1 MDAAQIVDVVGD
13 FVTLK
18 KRGANHIACCPFH
31 NEKTPSFSVSASK
44 GIYKCFGCGKS
55 GTAVGFVMEH
65 ENMTYTEALKYLAK
79 KYNIEVVEKEESAE
93 EIARKQ
99 RSESLYLVSEYAG
112 KFFQESMQTPEGQ
125 AIAYQYFRSRGLED
139 DTIRKY
145 GLGWSPVNRKA
156 FSEAARAAGYKEEFL
171 IETGVCIKY
180 DDGRLVDRFHDSV
193 MFPIHSVS
201 GRIIAFG
208 GRTLKTDKSVAKYVN
223 SPETEIY
230 VKSRSLYGIYF
241 AKNEISRQDKC
252 ILVEGY
258 LDVLSMHQLGI
269 KNVVA
274 SSGTSLTVEQI
285 RLIRKFTE
293 NVTIIYDGDGA
304 GIKAALRGIGL
315 VLKEGLNVKI
325 VLLPDGMDPDDFAR
339 RHTLEQV
346 QDYIAQNEQDFI
358 GFKTDLLLGEAGG
371 DPLKKANLIND
382 VADTIAL
389 IPDAVIRAVYVQTCA
404 DKFEIDEQI
413 LIDRVNKSRDE
424 MLIADRKQA
433 EREAARAAQ
442 NSAPRYN
449 RPSPPVQQQYPSDM
463 APVSE
468 GYAPMPDDFVPMSED
483 WSSMPGDYIPI
494 ADEYGSMP
502 GDYMPSVGDGPVY
515 DAPVAVESVQPQPQ
529 HLNGIVINDPFLE
542 PCERDLLKFI
552 LEHGCTPL
560 AFDRDSKYYVEG
572 EQLNVAEFIDGI
584 LAEDE
589 EGFANASYHKVYEEY
604 FAMYDEGLEQEQI
617 QTRLLNSQDSQIAAV
632 ARELLIEKYQITVEN
647 YEKSMT
653 ATTTRLVQFVPKT
666 LMTYQCRK
674 VEKILKKL
682 TAELASVTDE
692 TVMMDILTKI
702 SDYTKARARLN
713 NELGRVN

>member
-1 MDAAQIVDVVGD
+1 MIPQETVNRILDAAQIVDVVSD

-65 ENMTYTEALKYLAK
+65 ENMSYTEALKYLAK
-79 KYNIEVVEKEESAE
+79 KYNIEVVEKEETAE
-93 EIARKQ
+93 EIAKRQ

-112 KFFQESMQTPEGQ
+112 KFFQESMQTPDGQ
-125 AIAYQYFRSRGLED
+125 AIAYQYFKSRGLED
-139 DTIRKY
+139 ETIRKY
-145 GLGWSPVNRKA
+145 GLGWSPVTRKA
-156 FSEAARAAGYKEEFL
+156 LSEAARAAGYKEEFL
-171 IETGVCIKY
+171 VETGLSIKY
-180 DDGRLVDRFHDSV
+180 DDGRLVDRFYDRV

-208 GRTLKTDKSVAKYVN
+208 GRTLRTDKSVAKYVN

-241 AKNEISRQDKC
+241 AKNEIARQDKC

-269 KNVVA
+269 TNVVA

-285 RLIRKFTE
+285 RLIRKFTN

-346 QDYIAQNEQDFI
+346 QDYIFQNEQDFI

-389 IPDAVIRAVYVQTCA
+389 IPDAVIRAVYVKSCA
-404 DKFEIDEQI
+404 DKFGIDEQI
-413 LIDRVNKSRDE
+413 LTDRVTRSRNE
-424 MLIADRKQA
+424 MILADRKQA
-433 EREAARAAQ
+433 EREAARARQ
-442 NSAPRYN
+442 GSAAGYVRREQYPV
-449 RPSPPVQQQYPSDM
+449 SQATSESVPPVQDD
-463 APVSE
+463 
-468 GYAPMPDDFVPMSED
+468 GYMPPMPDD
-483 WSSMPGDYIPI
+483 YIPGP
-494 ADEYGSMP
+494 E
-502 GDYMPSVGDGPVY
+502 GDYMPMDQEEADYAPSAGPQ
-515 DAPVAVESVQPQPQ
+515 VQQS
-529 HLNGIVINDPFLE
+529 GILVNDPYLE

-552 LEHGCTPL
+552 LEDGCTPL
-560 AFDRDSKYYVEG
+560 EFDRDSKFYVEG
-572 EQLNVAEFIDGI
+572 EVLNVAEFIDGI

-589 EGFANASYHKVYEEY
+589 VGFENLSYRKVYDEY
-604 FAMYDEGLEQEQI
+604 FAMYDEGLSQEQI
-617 QTRLLNSQDSQIAAV
+617 QTRLLNSMDEQVSAV
-632 ARELLIEKYQITVEN
+632 ARELLIEKYQITVKN
-647 YEKSMT
+647 YEQSLT
-653 ATTTRLVQFVPKT
+653 ATATRLVQFVPKT
-666 LMTYQCRK
+666 LMTYQCKR
-674 VEKILKKL
+674 VEQLLKKL
-682 TAELASVTDE
+682 TAELSSATDE
-692 TVMMDILTKI
+692 TAQLDLLMKI
-702 SDYTKARARLN
+702 SEYSKARTRLN
-713 NELGRVN
+713 NELGRV

>member
-79 KYNIEVVEKEESAE
+79 KYNIEVIEKEESAE
-93 EIARKQ
+93 DIAKRQ

-112 KFFQESMQTPEGQ
+112 KFFQDSMQTPDGQ
-125 AIAYQYFRSRGLED
+125 AIAYQYFKSRGLTDE
-139 DTIRKY
+139 TIRKY
-145 GLGWSPVNRKA
+145 GLGWAPVSRKA
-156 FSEAARAAGYKEEFL
+156 LSEAARAAGYKEEFL
-171 IETGVCIKY
+171 IETGVCSKY
-180 DDGRLVDRFHDSV
+180 DDGRLVDRFYDRV

-201 GRIIAFG
+201 GRVIAFG
-208 GRTLKTDKSVAKYVN
+208 GRTLRTDKSVAKYVN

-230 VKSRSLYGIYF
+230 VKSRSLYGLYF

-269 KNVVA
+269 TNVVA

-285 RLIRKFTE
+285 RMIRKFTS

-315 VLKEGLNVKI
+315 VLKEGLNVKV

-339 RHTLEQV
+339 RHTLDQV
-346 QDYIAQNEQDFI
+346 QDYISGNEQDFI
-358 GFKTDLLLGEAGG
+358 GFKTDLLLGEAGN
-371 DPLKKANLIND
+371 DPLKRANLIND

-389 IPDAVIRAVYVQTCA
+389 IPDAVIRAVYVKTCA
-404 DKFEIDEQI
+404 NKFEIDEQI

-424 MLIADRKQA
+424 MLISDRKQA
-433 EREAARAAQ
+433 DREAARAAQ
-442 NSAPRYN
+442 SAPDV
-449 RPSPPVQQQYPSDM
+449 P
-463 APVSE
+463 
-468 GYAPMPDDFVPMSED
+468 PMPDY
-483 WSSMPGDYIPI
+483 MPLM
-494 ADEYGSMP
+494 DEYGQISGEYIPM
-502 GDYMPSVGDGPVY
+502 SDGEPIYDDPMFDQPVRE
-515 DAPVAVESVQPQPQ
+515 VNQVQK
-529 HLNGIVINDPFLE
+529 GGFVINDPLLE
-542 PCERDLLKFI
+542 PCERDLLKFV
-552 LEHGCTPL
+552 LEHGCSPL
-560 AFDRDSKYYVEG
+560 EFDRDSKYYIEG

-589 EGFANASYHKVYEEY
+589 GGFENHSYRKVYEEY
-604 FAMYDEGLEQEQI
+604 FSMYDEGLEQEQI
-617 QTRLLNSQDSQIAAV
+617 QTRLLNSMDPVVSAV
-632 ARELLIEKYQITVEN
+632 AKELLIEKYQITVEN

-666 LMTYQCRK
+666 LMTYQCK
-674 VEKILKKL
+674 KMEKILREL
-682 TAELASVTDE
+682 TAKLNHVTDE
-692 TVMMDILTKI
+692 TAMMELLTQI
-702 SDYTKARARLN
+702 SDYNKARTRLN
-713 NELGRVN
+713 NELGRV